1 MHFAG
6 IVAEYNPF
14 HNGHVYQVEQTR
26 KAGATHIVAVMSGNV
41 VQRGEVACFSK
52 WTRAEAAVRGG
63 VDLVVELPAIYV
75 CSSAER
81 FATGAVGILSAFG
94 MPGTL
99 SFGSECGDL
108 AALQRA
114 ADAVD
119 GVDGTPELR
128 AYLSR
133 GCTFANARAY
143 AITDLYG
150 KETAKILEK
159 SNNVLG
165 VEYIRALRRL
175 GSPLEPFT
183 VRRIGSNH
191 DSKRPLGKYASAS
204 RLREICQKSLVR
216 QAAPFMPR
224 EAYDLYRR
232 DYATN
237 RAGASVFEA
246 ERVILYH
253 LRTLTAAGIAELSD
267 VGEGLENRI
276 YKAARQADSI
286 SDLLA
291 GIKSKRYTESRVRR
305 VVLCAALGITK
316 ELAAMPPAYI
326 RPLAFNERGQELLKQ
341 AKKARILPICHSF
354 AKLEKAFPAYAR
366 PEYLATE
373 LFRMGL
379 QTPAPEL
386 SEYRDYRSLCLTSLE
401 KEE

>member
-1 MHFAG
+1 M
-6 IVAEYNPF
+6 
-14 HNGHVYQVEQTR
+14 
-26 KAGATHIVAVMSGNV
+26 
-41 VQRGEVACFSK
+41 
-52 WTRAEAAVRGG
+52 
-63 VDLVVELPAIYV
+63 
-75 CSSAER
+75 
-81 FATGAVGILSAFG
+81 GAVEILNAFG
-94 MPGTL
+94 MPGIL

-108 AALQRA
+108 AALERA

-128 AYLSR
+128 AHLSR
-133 GCTFANARAY
+133 GCTFANARTN
-143 AITDLYG
+143 AITDLFG
-150 KETAKILEK
+150 KETAKLLK
-159 SNNVLG
+159 KPNNVLG

-175 GSPLEPFT
+175 HSPLEPFT
-183 VRRIGSNH
+183 VRRVGSGH
-191 DSKRPLGKYASAS
+191 DSKKPLGRYASAS
-204 RLREICQKSLVR
+204 RLREICQKSMVR

-253 LRTLTAAGIAELSD
+253 LRTLSASDLAALSD

-276 YKAARQADSI
+276 YRAARQADSI

-305 VVLCAALGITK
+305 VVLCAALGITN
-316 ELAAMPPAYI
+316 ELAMMPAAYI
-326 RPLAFNERGQELLKQ
+326 RPLAFNDRGKELLKQ
-341 AKKARILPICHSF
+341 AKQARILPVFHSF

-386 SEYRDYRSLCLTSLE
+386 SEYSEHQPFCPDDADG
-401 KEE
+401 EE